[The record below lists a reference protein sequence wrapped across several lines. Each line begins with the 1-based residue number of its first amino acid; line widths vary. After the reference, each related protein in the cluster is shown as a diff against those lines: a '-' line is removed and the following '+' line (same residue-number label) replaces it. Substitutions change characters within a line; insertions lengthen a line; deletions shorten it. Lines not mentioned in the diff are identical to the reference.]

1 MKHPARKSR
10 KSRSRFQRSAFILWM
25 AALILWGGGSRAD
38 AQSALSTEEIYLDP
52 ITVTATRT
60 PQKLSDVA
68 DSVEV
73 FSLQRIESI
82 LPGDVNDFL
91 VEATGGLLAQ
101 SGGRGGVATFRL
113 RGSEDNFTS
122 VMLDGFKLTFPN
134 GDTYD
139 FSHLSPEW
147 IGSAEVLKGPQSPLY
162 GSDAAA
168 GVVNLLPD
176 VGKPGEARTFRTSV
190 RHGAHSTYEEVFR
203 LKGGT
208 ENSGYM
214 ATLSRLD
221 TDGRFPN
228 DGYYRT
234 VGTVGL
240 DHFFSDKAQVRFLY
254 YLNRNRRDVTSNSGA
269 TNTDFR
275 LQAPLTDR
283 ELNAYQRNTAQLIGT
298 RAQLRPA
305 AWLEY
310 VPRLSLYLRDTL
322 YEDRADALDD
332 ARPFFSPS
340 RREASEERL
349 TLDNQFNVRL
359 SGKQLGLRRLRQ
371 SISTLGFEWEEE
383 KYFEKESYARRA
395 GSFYAHQQLQFQGGL
410 TLAGGVRVDD
420 FDVGKDETTGKISA
434 SYQVPRTG
442 TRVRGAVGE
451 GVKRP
456 AFFDLF
462 DVFGRGN
469 PNLKSEKQESWE
481 AGFDQFIG
489 SRKLRFS
496 ATYYENEVR
505 DLIAYSFLPFPN
517 GLNYENISKVRMRG
531 AEFSL
536 SLVDFHHFSAHASF
550 NTMDTVVLDDQDGR
564 GGANFVEGEE
574 LLRRPNWWWSGSIAY
589 HPERWK
595 ATLRVNQVSE
605 RPDSDFTPF
614 VSGSYVSPRT
624 NNPGFTKIDLALSL
638 HIVQDRVSM
647 FDKSGRSRLQ
657 DLAVEIKVSNLLD
670 ADYDDPLNYNA
681 PGIQW
686 FGGVRL
692 TF

>member
-1 MKHPARKSR
+1 MWHLVRKFAKLR
-10 KSRSRFQRSAFILWM
+10 RSLRRGALIAPM
-25 AALILWGGGSRAD
+25 AALILWGGAGRAD
-38 AQSALSTEEIYLDP
+38 AQSAPPAEEIYLDP

-60 PQKLSDVA
+60 PQKRSDVA

-73 FSLQRIESI
+73 FSLPRIEAI
-82 LPGDVNDFL
+82 LPGDVSDFL
-91 VEATGGLLAQ
+91 VEAAGGFLAQ
-101 SGGRGGVATFRL
+101 AGGRGGVATFRL

-147 IGSAEVLKGPQSPLY
+147 IGAAEVLKGPQSPLY

-176 VGKPGEARTFRTSV
+176 VGKPGEARTFRMRV
-190 RHGAHSTYEEVFR
+190 RHGAHATYEEAFR

-221 TDGRFPN
+221 TNGRFPN
-228 DGYYRT
+228 DAYYRT

-240 DHFFSDKAQVRFLY
+240 DHFFSEKAQVRFLY
-254 YLNRNRRDVTSNSGA
+254 HLNRNRRDVTSNSGA
-269 TNTDFR
+269 TNTDLR
-275 LQAPLTDR
+275 LPAPLTDR
-283 ELNAYQRNTAQLIGT
+283 ELNAYLRNASQLIGA
-298 RAQLRPA
+298 RAHLRPA

-310 VPRLSLYLRDTL
+310 VPRVSLYVRDTL
-322 YEDRADALDD
+322 YEDKADALDD
-332 ARPFFSPS
+332 ARPFFAPA
-340 RREASEERL
+340 RREASEERIA
-349 TLDNQFNVRL
+349 LDNQVNIRL
-359 SGKQLGLRRLRQ
+359 SGKRLGLPGLRQ
-371 SISTLGFEWEEE
+371 SVSTLGFEWEEE
-383 KYFEKESYARRA
+383 KYFQKQRYARRA
-395 GSFYAHQQLQFQGGL
+395 GAFYAHQQLRFRGGL

-420 FDVGKDETTGKISA
+420 FDVGKDETTGKLSA
-434 SYQVPRTG
+434 SYRIPRTG

-462 DVFGRGN
+462 DVFARGN
-469 PNLKSEKQESWE
+469 PNLKSERQESWE

-489 SRKLRFS
+489 TRNLRFS

-505 DLIAYSFLPFPN
+505 DLIAYSFFPFPN
-517 GLNYENISKVRMRG
+517 GLNYENISKVRTRG

-536 SLVDFHHFSAHASF
+536 ALVDFHHFSAHASF

-574 LLRRPNWWWSGSIAY
+574 LLRRPNWWWSGSITY

-595 ATLRVNQVSE
+595 ATLRVNQVSA
-605 RPDSDFTPF
+605 RRDVDFTPF
-614 VSGSYVSPRT
+614 VAGAFVSPRT
-624 NNPGFTKIDLALSL
+624 NNPGFTRVDLALSL
-638 HIVQDRVSM
+638 HVIRDRVSM
-647 FDKSGRSRLQ
+647 FDKSGRSRLR
-657 DLAVEIKVSNLLD
+657 DLAVELKVNNLLD

-681 PGIQW
+681 PGVQW
-686 FGGVRL
+686 FGGVRM